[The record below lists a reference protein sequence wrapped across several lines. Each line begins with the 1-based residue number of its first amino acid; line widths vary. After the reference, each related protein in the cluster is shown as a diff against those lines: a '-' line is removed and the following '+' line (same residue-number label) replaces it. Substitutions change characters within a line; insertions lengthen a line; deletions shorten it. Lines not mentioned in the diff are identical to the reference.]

1 MKRVVPCPLGQPCP
15 EGRLCACSIIP
26 PKKTAPVS
34 QGRHVRGSSA
44 IALEDWEVYIGVKRV
59 RSWGPE
65 EAEFVEK
72 LPPDEQDLVY
82 ELAVRLNIEPV
93 ETEVRRQ
100 TWRAR

>member
-1 MKRVVPCPLGQPCP
+1 
-15 EGRLCACSIIP
+15 
-26 PKKTAPVS
+26 
-34 QGRHVRGSSA
+34 
-44 IALEDWEVYIGVKRV
+44 VKRV

-100 TWRAR
+100 T